1 MEQADY
7 RRRVELAMRVRQNVA
22 PAAVG
27 ATFLLYFGFFHL
39 AEPTGTGLFDRA
51 SWVFY
56 HTLRVGGAALAAIA
70 AWSLLGQP
78 ITLAIDAVVTV
89 AIGALLILTGLGMA
103 IDGGEILQTIINV
116 VCGGM
121 FTSSG
126 IRNWRDYRLFRA
138 TKASV
143 DPVIQSRD
151 LNDFDRRPR
160 ASPDVHRKPPSVI
173 RGEGRDEGR
182 AQRESTTPIAPPPEG
197 FLALLAKMPPPTDD
211 EGSST

>member
-143 DPVIQSRD
+143 DPVINHATLTISID
-151 LNDFDRRPR
+151 ALAPRRTFI
-160 ASPDVHRKPPSVI
+160 ASLRLSYAEKVVMRVE
-173 RGEGRDEGR
+173 RNGNQ
-182 AQRESTTPIAPPPEG
+182 QR
-197 FLALLAKMPPPTDD
+197 L
-211 EGSST
+211 